1 VKRALFELRR
11 RLQVALCCQ
20 IPRRYWRSVM
30 FPHPVGIVIGDGAV
44 IGRNVRIYQNV
55 TLGLTENG
63 VGGYPTIEDGV
74 AIYAGAVV
82 IGGIT
87 VGAGAVI
94 GANAFVSRD
103 VPAGSVV
110 VGFNVVRARS
120 ATST

>member
-11 RLQVALCCQ
+11 RFQVALCCQ
-20 IPRRYWRSVM
+20 IPKRYWSTVM

-55 TLGLTENG
+55 TLGLTANG
-63 VGGYPTIEDGV
+63 VGAYPTIEDGV

-82 IGGIT
+82 MGGIT

-103 VPAGSVV
+103 VPAGAVV
-110 VGFNVVRARS
+110 VGYNQVRSGR
-120 ATST
+120 